1 MDSPARSGADGHT
14 TSRLAK
20 VLSAVVLGFLVLKS
34 AAPVRDADTFW
45 HVASGRLIRQD
56 WTLIGPD
63 PLSPF
68 THDPWIRHAWLGDL
82 AFGILD
88 DVGGPRLL
96 AVALPLMVALVVLV
110 LYVVLRQT
118 AGILLA
124 TVLLALAFLTM
135 SGSISLRP
143 QVISFAGTAA
153 VAGLWL
159 AWTRGGRNLWWVV
172 PITWVWACC
181 HGLWLLSPVIGAA
194 VVAGT
199 VLDRRSFAGALRPVL
214 MVAASALAG
223 AVTPVGPRLLL
234 APLQVR
240 PITPYIQE
248 WQPDP
253 WYSLPLL
260 ALWVLL
266 ALNVLGW
273 VLARRRPPS
282 AHIALLLLALVL
294 GVTAGR
300 TVGQAGI
307 LAACTA
313 AASLGPVMPTAPEP
327 WDRRDL
333 RRALLSVG
341 VGLVAAFALIWS
353 MPQPVTGYPAS
364 GFSTLSAAP
373 KGTIVCTDYD
383 AGSWLLWKHPGLVP
397 TLDGRTELL
406 HARTARGD
414 PCLDERG
421 AGGCGPGPRQ
431 RVRLRAGPGRR
442 PGPGGLGRDVPAG
455 RAVGPVGA
463 LPGQGLMIS
472 ASGTHA

>member
-1 MDSPARSGADGHT
+1 M
-14 TSRLAK
+14 
-20 VLSAVVLGFLVLKS
+20 VLGFLVLKS

-45 HVASGRLIRQD
+45 HVASGRQIRQD

-124 TVLLALAFLTM
+124 TLLLALAFLTM

-159 AWTRGGRNLWWVV
+159 AWTRGGRYLWWVV

-199 VLDRRSFAGALRPVL
+199 VLDRRSFAGTLRPVL
-214 MVAASALAG
+214 IVAASALAG
-223 AVTPVGPRLLL
+223 AVTPVGPGLLL

-240 PITPYIQE
+240 PITQYIQE

-253 WYSLPLL
+253 WYSLPVL
-260 ALWVLL
+260 ALWLL
-266 ALNVLGW
+266 VALNVLG
-273 VLARRRPPS
+273 LADRASSPSDRPRRPAPARARAGPDGRAHRGPGRHPRCLHRRQRASARSCRPHPSPGTAATSGGRCCPS
-282 AHIALLLLALVL
+282 AW
-294 GVTAGR
+294 GSSR
-300 TVGQAGI
+300 
-307 LAACTA
+307 AC
-313 AASLGPVMPTAPEP
+313 
-327 WDRRDL
+327 
-333 RRALLSVG
+333 
-341 VGLVAAFALIWS
+341 ALIWT
-353 MPQPVTGYPAS
+353 MPQAVTGYPAS
-364 GFSTLSAAP
+364 GFAALSAAP
-373 KGTIVCTDYD
+373 PGTVVCTDTD
-383 AGSWLLWKHPGLVP
+383 AGSWLLWKHPGW
-397 TLDGRTELL
+397 
-406 HARTARGD
+406 
-414 PCLDERG
+414 C
-421 AGGCGPGPRQ
+421 
-431 RVRLRAGPGRR
+431 RASTVAPSCTRR
-442 PGPGGLGRDVPAG
+442 PSSTPPWR
-455 RAVGPVGA
+455 
-463 LPGQGLMIS
+463 
-472 ASGTHA
+472 

>member
-1 MDSPARSGADGHT
+1 
-14 TSRLAK
+14 
-20 VLSAVVLGFLVLKS
+20 VVLGFLVLKS

-45 HVASGRLIRQD
+45 HVASGRQIRRD

-82 AFGILD
+82 VFGILD
-88 DVGGPRLL
+88 DAGGPRLL

-159 AWTRGGRNLWWVV
+159 VWTRGGRHLWWVV

-181 HGLWLLSPVIGAA
+181 HGLWLVSPVIGAA

-199 VLDRRSFAGALRPVL
+199 VLDRRSFAGTLRPIAL
-214 MVAASALAG
+214 VAATALAG
-223 AVTPVGPRLLL
+223 AVTPVGPGLLL

-240 PITPYIQE
+240 PITQYIQE

-253 WYSLPLL
+253 WYSIPVL
-260 ALWVLL
+260 ALWLL
-266 ALNVLGW
+266 VGLNVLGW
-273 VLARRRPPS
+273 VIGRRRPPTS
-282 AHIALLLLALVL
+282 HVFLLLLALVL
-294 GVTAGR
+294 GLTAGR

-313 AASLGPVMPTAPEP
+313 AVTLGPVMPTAPEP
-327 WDRRDL
+327 WDRSDL

-341 VGLVAAFALIWS
+341 VGLVGACVLIWS
-353 MPQPVTGYPAS
+353 MPQAVTGYPAS
-364 GFSTLSAAP
+364 GFAALSAAP
-373 KGTIVCTDYD
+373 PGTVVCTDTD

-397 TLDGRTELL
+397 SVDGRTELF
-406 HARTARGD
+406 T
-414 PCLDERG
+414 PTQLDATLALMNGEP
-421 AGGCGPGPRQ
+421 GGEELIRDSGCAYAL
-431 RVRLRAGPGRR
+431 VRAGS
-442 PGPGGLGRDVPAG
+442 PAATALAARYRQADQSAG
-455 RAVGPVGA
+455 WALFQVRA
-463 LPGQGLMIS
+463 
-472 ASGTHA
+472 